1 MIVEHGYS
9 CPYCGE
15 WNDSTLDLSGGDQ
28 DYIEDCRVC
37 CRPIECRLRVI
48 SDEGYSLETRRDNE

>member
-1 MIVEHGYS
+1 M
-9 CPYCGE
+9 
-15 WNDSTLDLSGGDQ
+15 DLSGGDQ